1 MLYKLAAKS
10 FLKQSRGYLVY
21 FFSLT
26 LSTMIYY
33 SFSAMTYDQSLI
45 RRASQDVS
53 IDNILKLGSWIIT
66 VVLLFFV
73 LSANRFFLNRRQKE
87 IGIYQLFGISKFQI
101 SSIYVLETMTIGF
114 FACMLGILLGSIFS
128 KLFQMILVR
137 MMKMDI
143 TSRFFIPIPSI
154 FETVVVFFVILS
166 AVSLYSLWKIWSYP
180 MNRSFGEREQ
190 VESSMLRIRTRHRL
204 LGVIGVLMI
213 SSSYFAALNFKET
226 ISQLLE
232 KKVNLGLMI
241 AFPFSILFFCILGT
255 YLFFRY
261 SFRLLLHLLSESRF
275 KYRGTN
281 FLLIGNTQIHLL
293 KGWRMNSLITLVIGL
308 SLAMIGGMIGRTTLV
323 AHREE
328 IHAPVSYQLDTQTA
342 DKLRPILTEE
352 NQKISDE
359 LVFHYKVVGSYYNL
373 SIGSVSGGNEI
384 KPVNLI
390 SEEEYRTF
398 RKIKPSLPNIKLTEK
413 DHAIMLDSVKTMFR
427 DFSSYGKKIYLPDKQ
442 ELLIQQVLPGYLGDE
457 SMTYYGPSAI
467 FVQGIFGHVTGVYGT
482 TLVVTQ
488 EIFDRV
494 TGLEYQIINWNVTG
508 GNQEK
513 MTERLN
519 KEVPTNWTHTIY
531 YSYEITDQGIVGT
544 IHTDASK
551 EEESEYSENKLIGQT
566 SRLNYNARY
575 PRLRAIDR
583 QIGINIFVAL
593 FVGMIVIIATGSIL
607 MVRQLSEAE
616 IERTN
621 YQLLTKLGIAQRK
634 TNRMIYKQNALMFF
648 PPMILGITHAV
659 FAINVFSQYVE
670 GADYWLAYFVCG
682 LLIVIYLLFYFMTS
696 RLYCRI
702 IEE

>member
-143 TSRFFIPIPSI
+143 TSRFFISIPSI

-166 AVSLYSLWKIWSYP
+166 AVSLYSLWRIWSYP

-213 SSSYFAALNFKET
+213 SSSYFAALNFRET
-226 ISQLLE
+226 ISQLFE

-308 SLAMIGGMIGRTTLV
+308 SLAMIGGMIGISTLV

-328 IHAPVSYQLDTQTA
+328 IDTPVSYQLDTQTA

-390 SEEEYRTF
+390 SEKEYRAF

-413 DHAIMLDSVKTMFR
+413 NHAVMLDSIKTMFR
-427 DFSSYGKKIYLPDKQ
+427 DFSSNGKKIYLPDKQ
-442 ELLIQQVLPGYLGDE
+442 ELLIQQVLPGFLGYE
-457 SMTYYGPSAI
+457 GMTYYGPSAI
-467 FVQGIFGHVTGVYGT
+467 FVQGIFDHVTGLYGT

-551 EEESEYSENKLIGQT
+551 EEESEYSENKLTGQT

-670 GADYWLAYFVCG
+670 GADYWFAYFVCG

>member
-551 EEESEYSENKLIGQT
+551 EEESEYSENKLTGQT

-659 FAINVFSQYVE
+659 FSINVFSQYVE

>member
-143 TSRFFIPIPSI
+143 TSRFFISIPSI

-213 SSSYFAALNFKET
+213 SSSYFAALNFRET
-226 ISQLLE
+226 ISQL
-232 KKVNLGLMI
+232 VNLGLMI
-241 AFPFSILFFCILGT
+241 AFPFSILFVCILGT

-308 SLAMIGGMIGRTTLV
+308 SLAMIGGMIGISTRI

-328 IHAPVSYQLDTQTA
+328 IDAPVSYQLDTQTA

-390 SEEEYRTF
+390 SEKEYRAF

-413 DHAIMLDSVKTMFR
+413 DHAIMLDSVETMFR
-427 DFSSYGKKIYLPDKQ
+427 NFSSYGKKIYLPDKQ
-442 ELLIQQVLPGYLGDE
+442 ELLIQQVLPGFLGDE
-457 SMTYYGPSAI
+457 GMTYYGP
-467 FVQGIFGHVTGVYGT
+467 
-482 TLVVTQ
+482 TLVVAQ

-519 KEVPTNWTHTIY
+519 KEVATNWTHTIY

-551 EEESEYSENKLIGQT
+551 EEENEYSENKLTGQT

-682 LLIVIYLLFYFMTS
+682 LLIVIYLLFYFLTS

>member
-551 EEESEYSENKLIGQT
+551 EEESEYSENKLTGQT

-670 GADYWLAYFVCG
+670 GADYWLVYFVCG

>member
-1 MLYKLAAKS
+1 
-10 FLKQSRGYLVY
+10 
-21 FFSLT
+21 
-26 LSTMIYY
+26 
-33 SFSAMTYDQSLI
+33 
-45 RRASQDVS
+45 
-53 IDNILKLGSWIIT
+53 
-66 VVLLFFV
+66 
-73 LSANRFFLNRRQKE
+73 
-87 IGIYQLFGISKFQI
+87 
-101 SSIYVLETMTIGF
+101 
-114 FACMLGILLGSIFS
+114 
-128 KLFQMILVR
+128 
-137 MMKMDI
+137 
-143 TSRFFIPIPSI
+143 
-154 FETVVVFFVILS
+154 
-166 AVSLYSLWKIWSYP
+166 

-213 SSSYFAALNFKET
+213 SSSYFAALNFRET
-226 ISQLLE
+226 ISQLFE

-241 AFPFSILFFCILGT
+241 AFPFSILFVCILGT

-261 SFRLLLHLLSESRF
+261 SFRLLLHLLNESRF

-308 SLAMIGGMIGRTTLV
+308 SLAMIGGMIGISTLV

-328 IHAPVSYQLDTQTA
+328 IDAPVSYQLDTQTA
-342 DKLRPILTEE
+342 EKLRPILTEE

-390 SEEEYRTF
+390 SEKEYRAF

-413 DHAIMLDSVKTMFR
+413 DHAIMLDSVEMMFR
-427 DFSSYGKKIYLPDKQ
+427 NFSSYGKKIYLPDKQ
-442 ELLIQQVLPGYLGDE
+442 ELLIQQLLPGFLGDE
-457 SMTYYGPSAI
+457 SMTYYGP
-467 FVQGIFGHVTGVYGT
+467 
-482 TLVVTQ
+482 TLVVAQ

-519 KEVPTNWTHTIY
+519 KEVATNWTHTIY

-551 EEESEYSENKLIGQT
+551 EEENEYSENKLTGQT

>member
-53 IDNILKLGSWIIT
+53 IDNILKLGSWTIT

-143 TSRFFIPIPSI
+143 TSRFFISIPSI

-204 LGVIGVLMI
+204 LGVIGLLMI
-213 SSSYFAALNFKET
+213 SSSYFAAWNFRET
-226 ISQLLE
+226 ISELFE

-241 AFPFSILFFCILGT
+241 AFPFSIFFVCLLGT
-255 YLFFRY
+255 YLFFCY
-261 SFRLLLHLLSESRF
+261 SFRLLLHLLSDSRF

-293 KGWRMNSLITLVIGL
+293 KSWRMNSLITLVIGL
-308 SLAMIGGMIGRTTLV
+308 SLAMIGGMTGISTLI

-328 IHAPVSYQLDTQTA
+328 IAAPVSYQLDTQTA
-342 DKLRPILTEE
+342 NTLRPILAEE
-352 NQKISDE
+352 NQKITDE
-359 LVFHYKVVGSYYNL
+359 FVFHYKVVGSYYDL
-373 SIGSVSGGNEI
+373 SIGSVSAGNEI

-390 SEEEYRTF
+390 SEKEYHAF
-398 RKIKPSLPNIKLTEK
+398 RKIKPSLPEIKLTGK
-413 DHAIMLDSVKTMFR
+413 NHTVMLDAIESMFR
-427 DFSSYGKKIYLPDKQ
+427 NFSSYGKKIHLPDQQ
-442 ELLIQQVLPGYLGDE
+442 ELLIQQVLPGFLGDE
-457 SMTYYGPSAI
+457 DMTYYGP
-467 FVQGIFGHVTGVYGT
+467 
-482 TLVVTQ
+482 TLVVDQ
-488 EIFDRV
+488 AIFDRV
-494 TGLEYQIINWNVTG
+494 TGLDFQIINWNVTG
-508 GNQEK
+508 GNQDK
-513 MTERLN
+513 LTERLN
-519 KEVPTNWTHTIY
+519 EEVATNWNHTIY

-551 EEESEYSENKLIGQT
+551 AEESEYSENKLTGQA